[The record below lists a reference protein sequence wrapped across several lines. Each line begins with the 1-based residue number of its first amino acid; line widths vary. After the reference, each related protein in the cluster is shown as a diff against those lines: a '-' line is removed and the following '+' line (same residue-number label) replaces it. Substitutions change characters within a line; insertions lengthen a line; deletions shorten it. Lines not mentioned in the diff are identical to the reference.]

1 VSARIRSRSVS
12 VERVNNANNKVD
24 NDGQIEENLILDGH
38 GRTDLETPGFMN
50 QIAEIVFD
58 KNYSRAEFLVN
69 GPFVSCSDGSGTT
82 GGRI

>member
-1 VSARIRSRSVS
+1 MSARIRSRSLS

-38 GRTDLETPGFMN
+38 RRTDLETPGFMN
-50 QIAEIVFD
+50 QIAEIVLD

-69 GPFVSCSDGSGTT
+69 GLFVSCS
-82 GGRI
+82 GGFLS

>member
-12 VERVNNANNKVD
+12 VERVKDANNQVD
-24 NDGQIEENLILDGH
+24 NDDQIEGNLTPDRH
-38 GRTDLETPGFMN
+38 VRTDLETPGFMN

-69 GPFVSCSDGSGTT
+69 GLFFVPAVCC
-82 GGRI
+82 RNI